1 MYLVNASNLLA
12 KKDRN
17 QAKKIENY
25 REERKKV
32 RSGMSEKAIEEWIL
46 SKEDMVSSV
55 NIF

>member
-32 RSGMSEKAIEEWIL
+32 RSGMSEKAIEE
-46 SKEDMVSSV
+46 
-55 NIF
+55 